1 MIGVQLQKQW
11 RRVACQLR
19 ADENQ
24 TTFQLLVETIVN
36 FWLDLIEGTSKLVAE
51 RGMDNNAAEEIP
63 PVLPIE
69 LCALSKRNFGLLL
82 AKQQTRIGHT
92 FANQEEIEM
101 TEEQFCNLK

>member
-1 MIGVQLQKQW
+1 
-11 RRVACQLR
+11 
-19 ADENQ
+19 
-24 TTFQLLVETIVN
+24 
-36 FWLDLIEGTSKLVAE
+36 
-51 RGMDNNAAEEIP
+51 MDNNAAEEIP

>member
-1 MIGVQLQKQW
+1 MTEKLSGWRPEALGELLILLIGVQLQKQW

-51 RGMDNNAAEEIP
+51 RGMDNSAAEEIP
-63 PVLPIE
+63 PVLPI
-69 LCALSKRNFGLLL
+69 
-82 AKQQTRIGHT
+82 
-92 FANQEEIEM
+92 
-101 TEEQFCNLK
+101 